1 MGSQNELTQI
11 REVFQIPDSILIR
24 TLPIA
29 KIPPSSIA
37 ASGERFTMGDMINIV
52 DAPLYLS
59 EIGTPVYTNIE
70 LLSETYETNV
80 RGRFLTTPQMRFD
93 AILLTVSQ
101 AKKIVKTEIQG
112 RNGSVKEYIGD
123 DDYQIQINGV
133 ITGNNGHYPAEKVS
147 QLKQILNAPVAI
159 PIASTYLNNLG
170 IHVIVVDSYQLDQDA
185 GGYSY
190 QKFSISCM
198 SDTPQELRFGNVAL
212 PPAPVIT
219 PIDLRLP

>member
-11 REVFQIPDSILIR
+11 REAFQIPDSILIR
-24 TLPIA
+24 TLPIT
-29 KIPPSSIA
+29 KIFPSNIGSTQEKFSIPN
-37 ASGERFTMGDMINIV
+37 MYNIV
-52 DAPLYLS
+52 DPSLYLS

-80 RGRFLTTPQMRFD
+80 KGKFISTPQLRFD

-101 AKKIVKTEIQG
+101 AKKIIKTEIQG

-123 DDYQIQINGV
+123 DDYQVQINGV
-133 ITGNNGHYPAEKVS
+133 ITGSNGHYPLERVS
-147 QLKQILNAPVAI
+147 QLKQILDAPVAI

-170 IHVIVVDSYQLDQDA
+170 IHSLVVESYQLDQDA

-190 QKFSISCM
+190 QKFSISCI
-198 SDTPQELRFGNVAL
+198 SDTPQELRLGNVAL
-212 PPAPVIT
+212 PPASAIT